1 MTFLNFFV
9 HNFRDKQKYFV
20 VVQLTEA
27 FADQRPN
34 QVRTLCAFQ
43 NSVLLTKIHKSD
55 TKFKTN
61 RKQTGY
67 GGCVCRSTVANSNQ
81 KTFNF
86 CICLSMQIT
95 RKPVDLTYD
104 SCWHAQTK
112 RSSVVWLDAST
123 VVTTGKYFQCQC
135 IAFKEQQTFAAKLK
149 DSAQSN

>member
-1 MTFLNFFV
+1 MFINLETNRNISSWFNSLKRSLAKDRSSV
-9 HNFRDKQKYFV
+9 G
-20 VVQLTEA
+20 L
-27 FADQRPN
+27 
-34 QVRTLCAFQ
+34 LCSFQ

-67 GGCVCRSTVANSNQ
+67 GGCVCRSTVANANQ

-86 CICLSMQIT
+86 RICLLMQIT
-95 RKPVDLTYD
+95 RKPVDLTCD

-112 RSSVVWLDAST
+112 RSSGVWLDAST

-149 DSAQSN
+149 GSAQSN